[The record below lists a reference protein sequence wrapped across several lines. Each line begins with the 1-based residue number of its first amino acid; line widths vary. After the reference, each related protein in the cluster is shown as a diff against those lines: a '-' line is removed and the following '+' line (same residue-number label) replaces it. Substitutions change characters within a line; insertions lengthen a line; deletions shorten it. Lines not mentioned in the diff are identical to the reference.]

1 MGVPYCVCLDGMF
14 CCCVILGVFY
24 GVCFWC
30 VLSGVSYCVSYWVC
44 IMGVSLVCMSVNL
57 YFLCL
62 SVNSYLFEVSMLFES
77 V

>member
-1 MGVPYCVCLDGMF
+1 MF
-14 CCCVILGVFY
+14 CCCVILGKFY
-24 GVCFWC
+24 LVCYWC

-44 IMGVSLVCMSVNL
+44 IMGVSLVCMSVNS
-57 YFLCL
+57 YFVCL